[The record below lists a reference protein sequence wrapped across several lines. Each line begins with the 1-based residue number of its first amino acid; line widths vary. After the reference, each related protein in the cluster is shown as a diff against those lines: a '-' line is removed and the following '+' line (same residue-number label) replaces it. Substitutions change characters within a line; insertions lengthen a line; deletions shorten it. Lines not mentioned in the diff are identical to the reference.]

1 MRVSLVIWK
10 KRPLNAVPLAADV
23 AVIEPDTLS
32 VLLQLN
38 VNASAPVRVAPV
50 PTPIVVQAEAR
61 QAANTSVLAL
71 WNVLLMV
78 MYPSCSC
85 RRDCRSLRATV
96 CNSSFQ

>member
-10 KRPLNAVPLAADV
+10 KRPVNALPLAAEV

-50 PTPIVVQAEAR
+50 PIPIVVQAEAR

-71 WNVLLMV
+71 KDVVFMV
-78 MYPSCSC
+78 VYPSC

-96 CNSSFQ
+96 CEPDLPN